1 MIWGWMTVSISKV
14 TQGLLRV
21 TQAGVAAP
29 LKYGQYRLLGHV
41 TPKLALVYP
50 KRGDKGLPVGR
61 ERRYN
66 GGWMHNFAVILVYE
80 STWSSTVPRN
90 DRRSHFRR
98 FWLDADDLGCA
109 DPTAAKYLAWN
120 WKVKMV
126 GVFALR
132 REGYVND
139 RTSDGK
145 FVWTFSLAGVR
156 NAAVFDLPQR
166 DSIGKMYIC
175 IFVQMGVRW
184 DPAFV

>member
-1 MIWGWMTVSISKV
+1 
-14 TQGLLRV
+14 
-21 TQAGVAAP
+21 
-29 LKYGQYRLLGHV
+29 
-41 TPKLALVYP
+41 
-50 KRGDKGLPVGR
+50 
-61 ERRYN
+61 
-66 GGWMHNFAVILVYE
+66 
-80 STWSSTVPRN
+80 
-90 DRRSHFRR
+90 
-98 FWLDADDLGCA
+98 
-109 DPTAAKYLAWN
+109 
-120 WKVKMV
+120 MV